1 MKEIKDQEETKN
13 TQYPLGQLFS
23 WIIATI
29 IVVVICIKILLSDF
43 DFSQL
48 QFGFTDLLSIILALF
63 AVWISVNFYHKNN
76 ETSNRFYNNTY
87 TFTKDISE
95 TLGRIEERFGEKLE
109 SLKEENKSLSSRVDR
124 YYSSGGANA
133 VDKEKDDKKE
143 KEIQARLEKE
153 LSEKNALLD
162 QFAKKYKIAEQ
173 DKNQFVEMLNSKNE
187 EVRKLEKKLSLFE
200 NSPQRVDENYNIPM
214 RIISYIRSRF
224 RRDEELRHIFCIP
237 DILGDEDIRINFR
250 EISKK
255 YSPSFIMDLEKY
267 ELINENRILTDS
279 GLRIM
284 KEIARD
290 IERLSA

>member
-1 MKEIKDQEETKN
+1 MKEMKEEKQIPK
-13 TQYPLGQLFS
+13 TQYPFGQLFS
-23 WIIATI
+23 WIIAMI
-29 IVVVICIKILLSDF
+29 IVIVISIKILLSDF

-124 YYSSGGANA
+124 YYSGGGANA
-133 VDKEKDDKKE
+133 IDKEKDEKKE

-153 LSEKNALLD
+153 LLEKNTLLD

-173 DKNQFVEMLNSKNE
+173 DKNQFIEMLNSKTE

-200 NSPQRVDENYNIPM
+200 NSPLKIDENYNVPM
-214 RIISYIRSRF
+214 RIISYIRRRF
-224 RRDEELRHIFCIP
+224 SRDEELRHIFCVP
-237 DILGDEDIRINFR
+237 DILGDDDIRINFR
-250 EISKK
+250 EISKR
-255 YSPSFIMDLEKY
+255 YNPSFLMDLEKY

-279 GLRIM
+279 GLKIM